1 MNDPILISI
10 IAISLIF
17 FSTVLGSGLVFL
29 FKKDLTP
36 KLRSIILGFAGG
48 IMICVAFFGLILP
61 AIDQS
66 KINPAY
72 NGWSYVPPVVG
83 FILGGLLLF
92 ALDKII
98 PHFHKMTNTEEG
110 LPSRAVSQNI
120 RFFLA
125 VTIHNIPEGLSV
137 GFACGL
143 AIALARDPLTDPIV
157 VTGAIASA
165 LSLAIGISVQNI
177 PEGAAISIPMFG
189 DGMKKWIAFLF
200 GAFSGIVEPLFAIAA
215 LFLAQL
221 VVVTPWLLAMAAGAM
236 LYVTLDEIMPEAR
249 GNGYSHHSMWSFMI
263 GFILMMIMEVALG

>member
-1 MNDPILISI
+1 MDNPILISI
-10 IAISLIF
+10 IAISIIF
-17 FSTVLGSGLVFL
+17 LSTVLGSALVFF

-36 KLRSIILGFAGG
+36 KLRSVILGFAGG
-48 IMICVAFFGLILP
+48 IMISVAFFGLILP
-61 AIDQS
+61 SISESQKHYGD
-66 KINPAY
+66 
-72 NGWSYVPPVVG
+72 WSFLPPLAG
-83 FILGGLLLF
+83 FIFGGLLLF

-98 PHFHKMTNTEEG
+98 PHFHKLTNTEEG
-110 LPSRAVSQNI
+110 LPNRAVSQNI

-143 AIALARDPLTDPIV
+143 AIALARDPSVTDPAI

-165 LSLAIGISVQNI
+165 LSLAIGISIQNI

-189 DGMKKWIAFLF
+189 DGMKKWKAFLF
-200 GAFSGIVEPLFAIAA
+200 GAFSGIVEPIFAIAA

-221 VVVTPWLLAMAAGAM
+221 AVITPWLLALAAGAM

-249 GNGYSHHSMWSFMI
+249 QNGYSHYSMWSFMV
-263 GFILMMIMEVALG
+263 GFALMMIMEVTLG

>member
-1 MNDPILISI
+1 MHDPILISI

-17 FSTVLGSGLVFL
+17 VSTTLGAGLVFI

-36 KLRSIILGFAGG
+36 KIRSIILGFAGG
-48 IMICVAFFGLILP
+48 IMISVAFFGLILP
-61 AIDQS
+61 AISESHKYYADW
-66 KINPAY
+66 AFL
-72 NGWSYVPPVVG
+72 PPLAG
-83 FILGGLLLF
+83 FIFGGLLLF

-98 PHFHKMTNTEEG
+98 PHFHKLTNTEEG
-110 LPSRAVSQNI
+110 LPNRAISQNI

-143 AIALARDPLTDPIV
+143 AIALRADPVLAAT
-157 VTGAIASA
+157 ASASA

-189 DGMKKWIAFLF
+189 DGMKKWQAFLF
-200 GAFSGIVEPLFAIAA
+200 GAFSGLVEPIFAIAA

-221 VVVTPWLLAMAAGAM
+221 VVVTPWLLALAAGAM

-249 GNGYSHHSMWSFMI
+249 QNGYSHYSMWSFMI
-263 GFILMMIMEVALG
+263 GFVLMMAMEVAIV

>member
-1 MNDPILISI
+1 MHDPILISI

-17 FSTVLGSGLVFL
+17 VSTILGAGLVFF

-36 KLRSIILGFAGG
+36 KIRSIILGFAGG
-48 IMICVAFFGLILP
+48 IMISVAFFGLILP
-61 AIDQS
+61 SISESHKYYADW
-66 KINPAY
+66 AFL
-72 NGWSYVPPVVG
+72 PPLAG
-83 FILGGLLLF
+83 FIFGGLLLF

-98 PHFHKMTNTEEG
+98 PHFHKLTNTEEG
-110 LPSRAVSQNI
+110 LPNRAISQNI

-143 AIALARDPLTDPIV
+143 AIALRADPVL
-157 VTGAIASA
+157 AAAASASA

-189 DGMKKWIAFLF
+189 DGMKKWKAFLF
-200 GAFSGIVEPLFAIAA
+200 GAFSGLVEPIFAIVA

-221 VVVTPWLLAMAAGAM
+221 VVVTPWLLALAAGAM

-249 GNGYSHHSMWSFMI
+249 QNGYSHYSMWSFMI
-263 GFILMMIMEVALG
+263 GFVLMMAMEVAIV

>member
-1 MNDPILISI
+1 MQDPILISI

-17 FSTVLGSGLVFL
+17 VSTTLGAGLVFF

-36 KLRSIILGFAGG
+36 KIRSIILGFAGG
-48 IMICVAFFGLILP
+48 IMISVAFFGLILP
-61 AIDQS
+61 AISESHKYYADW
-66 KINPAY
+66 AFL
-72 NGWSYVPPVVG
+72 PPLAG
-83 FILGGLLLF
+83 FIFGGLLLF

-98 PHFHKMTNTEEG
+98 PHFHKLTNTEEG
-110 LPSRAVSQNI
+110 LPNRAISQNI

-143 AIALARDPLTDPIV
+143 AIALRADPVL
-157 VTGAIASA
+157 AAAASASA

-189 DGMKKWIAFLF
+189 DGMKKWKAFLF
-200 GAFSGIVEPLFAIAA
+200 GAFSGLVEPIFAIVA

-221 VVVTPWLLAMAAGAM
+221 VVVTPWLLALSAGAM

-249 GNGYSHHSMWSFMI
+249 QNGYSHYSMWSFMI
-263 GFILMMIMEVALG
+263 GFVLMMAMEVAIV